1 MATDEVDNE
10 VTAES
15 EILQPDSETVLYGL
29 IAEYDSPGALIQAA
43 EQVRDAG
50 YEKWDSHTPYPL
62 HGIDP
67 AMGIRSTILPVL
79 VFGAALTGTALAI
92 LMQWWMNAVA
102 WQWIASGKPYFSLAQ
117 QIPIAFEVT
126 VLLAGFTTFFGMWG
140 LNKLPQVWHP
150 LFKKDRFLKATT
162 NGFFISVESQD
173 PRFHRGETERL
184 LREAGATAIEEVRYA
199 TSQRQR
205 EVPRPILGFIL
216 LTSVLALVPFAFIAK
231 WRTQHSDK
239 PHFHIVP
246 DMDFQ
251 QARGAQTESDVFA
264 DDRASRAQVAG
275 TVARG
280 ELKEDDHFYRGLV
293 DGEWATSFPPQLEIS
308 ERRMR
313 EGEERFQIYC
323 TPCHGQTAG
332 GNGMIHQRAM
342 AVGAGATGWVQPTN
356 LIDTAAELNIVRQP
370 HGQLFNTIS
379 NGIRTMPAYRAQI
392 SEMDRWKI
400 VLYLRAI
407 QRSRNASIED
417 VPPNKRPTL
426 R

>member
-10 VTAES
+10 VTAEN
-15 EILQPDSETVLYGL
+15 ETLPPGSETVFYGL
-29 IAEYDSPGALIQAA
+29 VAEYDSPGALVQAA

-50 YEKWDSHTPYPL
+50 YEEWDCHSPFPV

-67 AMGIRSTILPVL
+67 AMGIRPTILPVL
-79 VFGAALTGTALAI
+79 VFSGAMTGTALAI
-92 LMQWWMNAVA
+92 LMQWWMNARA

-126 VLLAGFTTFFGMWG
+126 VLLAGFTAFLGMWA

-150 LFKKDRFLKATT
+150 LFRKDRFLKATT
-162 NGFFISVESQD
+162 NGYFISVESKD
-173 PRFHRGETERL
+173 GRFDRSETEKL
-184 LREAGATAIEEVRYA
+184 LRDAGATAIEEVHYT
-199 TSQRQR
+199 TSPAAR

-231 WRTQHSDK
+231 WRTAKSEA
-239 PHFHIVP
+239 PHYHIVP

-251 QARGAQTESDVFA
+251 QYRGAQSESDLFA
-264 DDRASRAQVAG
+264 DDRASRIGVAG

-280 ELKEDDHFYRGLV
+280 ELKEDDHFYRGLQN
-293 DGEWATSFPPQLEIS
+293 GEWATSFPPQLEIS
-308 ERRMR
+308 EKRMK

-323 TPCHGQTAG
+323 TPCHGQAAMG
-332 GNGMIHQRAM
+332 DGMTHKRAM
-342 AVGAGATGWVQPTN
+342 AVGAAATGWVQPTN
-356 LIDTAAELNIVRQP
+356 LVDIAAQQNVVRQP

-379 NGIRTMPAYRAQI
+379 NGIRTMPAYKAQI

-400 VLYLRAI
+400 VLYLRAV
-407 QRSRNASIED
+407 QRARNASVQD
-417 VPPNKRPTL
+417 VPPSKRPAL
-426 R
+426 K